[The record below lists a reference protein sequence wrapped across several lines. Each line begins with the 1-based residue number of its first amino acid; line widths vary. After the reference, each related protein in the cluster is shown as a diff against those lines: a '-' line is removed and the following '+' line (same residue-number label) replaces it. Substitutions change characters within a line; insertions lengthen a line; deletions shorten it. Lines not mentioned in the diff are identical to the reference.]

1 MKKSPESF
9 KAQDVH
15 PELEP
20 DSWVLDEAVEGR
32 LLLSKSLTPG
42 QLREVKDALALKYGT
57 VTSTGGS
64 LRSLRRWLA
73 KCDAKRAKAKAK
85 RGDA

>member
-9 KAQDVH
+9 QAEDAH
-15 PELEP
+15 PELE
-20 DSWVLDEAVEGR
+20 VLDEAVEAR
-32 LLLSKSLTPG
+32 LLLSNDLPPG
-42 QLREVKDALALKYGT
+42 LLRKAKDALALKYGAAT
-57 VTSTGGS
+57 TSTGGS